1 MTAKP
6 VDTIRKPLLFALSL
20 AFTARVKQGDRVR
33 LGDVLAEVDLAYIKA
48 QGKPLVSP
56 IVFTDGEAI
65 TVRQK
70 NVDVTRGE
78 GGIIDL

>member
-56 IVFTDGEAI
+56 HRLHRRRSHHRAAEKRGHH
-65 TVRQK
+65 
-70 NVDVTRGE
+70 TRRGRHY
-78 GGIIDL
+78 